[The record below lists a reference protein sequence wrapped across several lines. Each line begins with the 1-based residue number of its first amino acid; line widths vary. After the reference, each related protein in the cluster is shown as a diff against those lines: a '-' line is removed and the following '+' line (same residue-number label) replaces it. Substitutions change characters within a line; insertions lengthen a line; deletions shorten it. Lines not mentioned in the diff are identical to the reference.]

1 MQAFVFIII
10 TFEFT
15 GVLYTLFMFTIFHN
29 NKGKD
34 KDIGVIVC
42 ISTHTH
48 THISHSSED
57 TQVNTSYLWHL
68 EIGDGV

>member
-34 KDIGVIVC
+34 KEDVV
-42 ISTHTH
+42 
-48 THISHSSED
+48 HIH
-57 TQVNTSYLWHL
+57 N
-68 EIGDGV
+68 EILLSCKKEPNAKLQRHR